1 MTPPYRS
8 PDKKQIPH
16 FYRFHGPEQFHK
28 VSLFYFFFSSTLP
41 PVSKGRVLIVTYV
54 FPPEEGG
61 VGMAAYEMACSLSSL
76 DWDIHVLTRPLD
88 SPDESFRS
96 HQYSLLTT
104 LPDTL
109 TKDSARLREY
119 LDGFLKD
126 FRPDVIIYHS
136 WADWCREELLDAARD
151 SGIPFFL
158 RSHGAATNF
167 RSFFRFNY
175 PPFFGLKKWLCS
187 FFQVRRDILNVCRKS
202 PLNRLVFLDPYGT
215 LFKSFD
221 YYCASRSKLAH
232 YSCIPNTFPALKR
245 TAPFFR
251 EKYGLSSAPVF
262 TCPAGA
268 SMRKRQLLFIR
279 HVKRSHLRHIIF
291 LFLIPQRNAYA
302 EQMEQ
307 AIGDDPRF
315 RILYRLPRL
324 EIEAA
329 IMESDAVFLYS
340 YQEQQPLSILEAMS
354 CGVPWFAPDAGA
366 LSTLEGG
373 IVLKNTSPSVLE
385 KAVESL
391 TDEKTR
397 KLLGSK
403 GRRQWEACYAP
414 DAVNQEWEQLL
425 FSSIRPEG
433 KPPFASSIVREHLP
447 TC

>member
-1 MTPPYRS
+1 M
-8 PDKKQIPH
+8 
-16 FYRFHGPEQFHK
+16 
-28 VSLFYFFFSSTLP
+28 
-41 PVSKGRVLIVTYV
+41 SKGRILIVTYV
-54 FPPEEGG
+54 FPPEEEG

-76 DWDIHVLTRPLD
+76 NWDIHVLTRPLD
-88 SPDESFRS
+88 SPEEPFRS
-96 HQYSLLTT
+96 RPYSPLTT

-119 LDGFLKD
+119 LNGFLKD

-136 WADWCREELLDAARD
+136 WADWCRE
-151 SGIPFFL
+151 
-158 RSHGAATNF
+158 
-167 RSFFRFNY
+167 
-175 PPFFGLKKWLCS
+175 
-187 FFQVRRDILNVCRKS
+187 S

-279 HVKRSHLRHIIF
+279 HVKRSRLRHIIF
-291 LFLIPQRNAYA
+291 LFLIPQHNAYA

-324 EIEAA
+324 EVEAA

-373 IVLKNTSPSVLE
+373 IVLKNTSPSVLG

-391 TDEKTR
+391 TDETTR
-397 KLLGSK
+397 ETLGRK
-403 GRRQWEACYAP
+403 GLPQWEARYAP
-414 DAVNQEWEQLL
+414 DAVDRKWEELL
-425 FSSIRPEG
+425 FSSTRPE
-433 KPPFASSIVREHLP
+433 KSLRSRPPSFRTIYPPANPLP
-447 TC
+447 LFPNP

>member
-88 SPDESFRS
+88 SPEEPFRS
-96 HQYSLLTT
+96 RPYSPLTT

-109 TKDSARLREY
+109 TKNSARLREY

-158 RSHGAATNF
+158 RSHGTATNF
-167 RSFFRFNY
+167 RSFF
-175 PPFFGLKKWLCS
+175 
-187 FFQVRRDILNVCRKS
+187 QIRRNILNVCRKS

-279 HVKRSHLRHIIF
+279 HVKRSRLRHIIF

-324 EIEAA
+324 EVEAA

-373 IVLKNTSPSVLE
+373 IVLKNASPSALE

-403 GRRQWEACYAP
+403 GRRQWEARFAP

>member
-1 MTPPYRS
+1 M
-8 PDKKQIPH
+8 
-16 FYRFHGPEQFHK
+16 
-28 VSLFYFFFSSTLP
+28 
-41 PVSKGRVLIVTYV
+41 SKGRVLIVTYV

-96 HQYSLLTT
+96 HQYSPLTT

-126 FRPDVIIYHS
+126 FRTDVIIYHS

-187 FFQVRRDILNVCRKS
+187 FFQIRRNILNVCRKS

-232 YSCIPNTFPALKR
+232 YSCIPNTFPALKN
-245 TAPFFR
+245 
-251 EKYGLSSAPVF
+251 
-262 TCPAGA
+262 CPAGA

-291 LFLIPQRNAYA
+291 LFLIPQHNAYA

-324 EIEAA
+324 EVEAA

-373 IVLKNTSPSVLE
+373 IVLKNTSPSALE

-397 KLLGSK
+397 KLLGNK
-403 GRRQWEACYAP
+403 GLRQWEACYAP
-414 DAVNQEWEQLL
+414 NAVNQEWEQLL

>member
-1 MTPPYRS
+1 M
-8 PDKKQIPH
+8 
-16 FYRFHGPEQFHK
+16 
-28 VSLFYFFFSSTLP
+28 
-41 PVSKGRVLIVTYV
+41 SKGRVLIVTYV

-76 DWDIHVLTRPLD
+76 GWDIHVLTRPLD
-88 SPDESFRS
+88 SPEDHFRS
-96 HQYSLLTT
+96 RPYSPLTT

-187 FFQVRRDILNVCRKS
+187 FFQIRRNILNVCRKS

-251 EKYGLSSAPVF
+251 EKYGLTSTPVF

-279 HVKRSHLRHIIF
+279 HVKRSRLRHIIF

-324 EIEAA
+324 EVEAA

-354 CGVPWFAPDAGA
+354 CGVPCFAPDAGA

-373 IVLKNTSPSVLE
+373 IVLKNASPSVLE

-403 GRRQWEACYAP
+403 GRRQWEACFAP

-433 KPPFASSIVREHLP
+433 KLPFASSIVREHLP

>member
-1 MTPPYRS
+1 M
-8 PDKKQIPH
+8 
-16 FYRFHGPEQFHK
+16 
-28 VSLFYFFFSSTLP
+28 
-41 PVSKGRVLIVTYV
+41 SKGRVLIVTYV

-96 HQYSLLTT
+96 HPYSPLTT

-109 TKDSARLREY
+109 TKDSTRLRKY
-119 LDGFLKD
+119 LNGFLKD

-136 WADWCREELLDAARD
+136 WADWSREELLDAARD

-158 RSHGAATNF
+158 RSHGMPTNLC
-167 RSFFRFNY
+167 SYIRFNR

-187 FFQVRRDILNVCRKS
+187 FFQIRRDILNVCRKS

-221 YYCASRSKLAH
+221 YYYASRRKPAH

-262 TCPAGA
+262 TCPASA
-268 SMRKRQLLFIR
+268 CNTKRQLLFIR
-279 HVKRSHLRHIIF
+279 HVKRSRLRHIIF

-324 EIEAA
+324 EVEAA

-354 CGVPWFAPDAGA
+354 CGVPWFAPDVGA
-366 LSTLEGG
+366 ICTLEGG
-373 IVLKNTSPSVLE
+373 IVLRNASPSMLE

-391 TDEKTR
+391 MDEKIR
-397 KLLGSK
+397 QKLGQEGL
-403 GRRQWEACYAP
+403 RQWESCYAP
-414 DAVNQEWEQLL
+414 DVVDKEWEQLL
-425 FSSIRPEG
+425 FSSTRPEG

>member
-1 MTPPYRS
+1 M
-8 PDKKQIPH
+8 
-16 FYRFHGPEQFHK
+16 
-28 VSLFYFFFSSTLP
+28 
-41 PVSKGRVLIVTYV
+41 SKGRVLIATYV

-61 VGMAAYEMACSLSSL
+61 VGMAAYEMAYSLSSL
-76 DWDIHVLTRPLD
+76 GWDIHVLTRPLD
-88 SPDESFRS
+88 SPEDHFRS
-96 HQYSLLTT
+96 RPYSPLTT

-175 PPFFGLKKWLCS
+175 PPFFGLKKWLRS
-187 FFQVRRDILNVCRKS
+187 FFQIRRNILNVCRKS

-279 HVKRSHLRHIIF
+279 HVKRSRLRHIIF

-324 EIEAA
+324 EVEAA

-373 IVLKNTSPSVLE
+373 IVLKNASPSALE

-403 GRRQWEACYAP
+403 GRRQWEARFAP

>member
-76 DWDIHVLTRPLD
+76 GWDIHVLTRPLD
-88 SPDESFRS
+88 SPEEPFRS
-96 HQYSLLTT
+96 RPYSPLTT

-167 RSFFRFNY
+167 RSFFRLNY
-175 PPFFGLKKWLCS
+175 PPFFGLKKWLRS

-279 HVKRSHLRHIIF
+279 HVKRSRLRHIIF
-291 LFLIPQRNAYA
+291 FFSFPSAMPTRNKWNKPSG
-302 EQMEQ
+302 MT
-307 AIGDDPRF
+307 
-315 RILYRLPRL
+315 
-324 EIEAA
+324 
-329 IMESDAVFLYS
+329 
-340 YQEQQPLSILEAMS
+340 
-354 CGVPWFAPDAGA
+354 PDSGF
-366 LSTLEGG
+366 STG
-373 IVLKNTSPSVLE
+373 SPVW
-385 KAVESL
+385 K
-391 TDEKTR
+391 
-397 KLLGSK
+397 
-403 GRRQWEACYAP
+403 
-414 DAVNQEWEQLL
+414 
-425 FSSIRPEG
+425 
-433 KPPFASSIVREHLP
+433 
-447 TC
+447 

>member
-96 HQYSLLTT
+96 HQYSPLTT

-158 RSHGAATNF
+158 RS
-167 RSFFRFNY
+167 
-175 PPFFGLKKWLCS
+175 
-187 FFQVRRDILNVCRKS
+187 
-202 PLNRLVFLDPYGT
+202 FLDPYGT

-279 HVKRSHLRHIIF
+279 HVKRSRLRHIIF
-291 LFLIPQRNAYA
+291 LFLIPQHNAYA

-324 EIEAA
+324 EVEAA

>member
-88 SPDESFRS
+88 SPEEPFRS
-96 HQYSLLTT
+96 RPYSPLTT

-109 TKDSARLREY
+109 TKNSARLREY

-158 RSHGAATNF
+158 RS
-167 RSFFRFNY
+167 
-175 PPFFGLKKWLCS
+175 
-187 FFQVRRDILNVCRKS
+187 FFQIRRNILNVCRKS

-279 HVKRSHLRHIIF
+279 HVKRSRLRHIIF

-324 EIEAA
+324 EVEAA

-373 IVLKNTSPSVLE
+373 IVLKNASPSALE

-403 GRRQWEACYAP
+403 GRRQWEARFAP

>member
-88 SPDESFRS
+88 SPEEPFRS
-96 HQYSLLTT
+96 RPYSPLTT

-109 TKDSARLREY
+109 TKNSARLREY

-167 RSFFRFNY
+167 RSFF
-175 PPFFGLKKWLCS
+175 
-187 FFQVRRDILNVCRKS
+187 QIRRNILNVCRKS

-279 HVKRSHLRHIIF
+279 HVKRSRLRHIIF

-324 EIEAA
+324 EVEAA

-373 IVLKNTSPSVLE
+373 IVLKNASPSALE

-403 GRRQWEACYAP
+403 GRRQWEARFAP

>member
-96 HQYSLLTT
+96 HQYSPLTT

-158 RSHGAATNF
+158 RSHGTATNF
-167 RSFFRFNY
+167 RSFFR
-175 PPFFGLKKWLCS
+175 
-187 FFQVRRDILNVCRKS
+187 LNH
-202 PLNRLVFLDPYGT
+202 P
-215 LFKSFD
+215 
-221 YYCASRSKLAH
+221 
-232 YSCIPNTFPALKR
+232 
-245 TAPFFR
+245 PFFR
-251 EKYGLSSAPVF
+251 EKYGLTSTPVF

-279 HVKRSHLRHIIF
+279 HVKRSRLRHIIF

-324 EIEAA
+324 EVEAA

-373 IVLKNTSPSVLE
+373 IVLKNASPSVLE

-403 GRRQWEACYAP
+403 GRRQWEACFAP

-433 KPPFASSIVREHLP
+433 KLPFASSIVREHLP

>member
-1 MTPPYRS
+1 M
-8 PDKKQIPH
+8 
-16 FYRFHGPEQFHK
+16 
-28 VSLFYFFFSSTLP
+28 
-41 PVSKGRVLIVTYV
+41 SKGRILIVTYV

-76 DWDIHVLTRPLD
+76 GWDIHVLTRPLD
-88 SPDESFRS
+88 SPEDHFRS
-96 HQYSLLTT
+96 RPYSPLTT

-158 RSHGAATNF
+158 RS
-167 RSFFRFNY
+167 
-175 PPFFGLKKWLCS
+175 
-187 FFQVRRDILNVCRKS
+187 FFQIRRNILNVCRKS

-279 HVKRSHLRHIIF
+279 HVKRSRLRHIIF

-324 EIEAA
+324 EVEAA

-373 IVLKNTSPSVLE
+373 IVLKNASPSALE

-403 GRRQWEACYAP
+403 GRRQWEARFAP
-414 DAVNQEWEQLL
+414 DAVNQELEQLL

>member
-1 MTPPYRS
+1 M
-8 PDKKQIPH
+8 
-16 FYRFHGPEQFHK
+16 
-28 VSLFYFFFSSTLP
+28 
-41 PVSKGRVLIVTYV
+41 SKGRVLIVTYV

-76 DWDIHVLTRPLD
+76 GWDIHVLTRPLD
-88 SPDESFRS
+88 SPEDHFRS
-96 HQYSLLTT
+96 RPYSPLTT

-187 FFQVRRDILNVCRKS
+187 FFQIRRNILNVCRKS

-251 EKYGLSSAPVF
+251 EKYGLTSTPVF

-279 HVKRSHLRHIIF
+279 HVKRSRLRHIIF

-315 RILYRLPRL
+315 RILY
-324 EIEAA
+324 
-329 IMESDAVFLYS
+329 
-340 YQEQQPLSILEAMS
+340 ILEAMS

-373 IVLKNTSPSVLE
+373 IVLKNASPSVLE

-403 GRRQWEACYAP
+403 GRRQWEACFAP

-433 KPPFASSIVREHLP
+433 KLPFASSIVREHLP

>member
-1 MTPPYRS
+1 M
-8 PDKKQIPH
+8 
-16 FYRFHGPEQFHK
+16 
-28 VSLFYFFFSSTLP
+28 
-41 PVSKGRVLIVTYV
+41 SKGRILIVTYV
-54 FPPEEGG
+54 FPPEEEG

-76 DWDIHVLTRPLD
+76 NWDIHVLTRPLD
-88 SPDESFRS
+88 SPEEPFRS
-96 HQYSLLTT
+96 RPYSPLTT

-119 LDGFLKD
+119 LNGFLKD

-136 WADWCREELLDAARD
+136 WADWCREE
-151 SGIPFFL
+151 F
-158 RSHGAATNF
+158 
-167 RSFFRFNY
+167 
-175 PPFFGLKKWLCS
+175 S
-187 FFQVRRDILNVCRKS
+187 FFQIRRDIFNVCRKS

-221 YYCASRSKLAH
+221 YYCASRRKLAH

-262 TCPAGA
+262 TCPASA

-279 HVKRSHLRHIIF
+279 HVKRTHLQQITF
-291 LFLIPQRNAYA
+291 LFLIPQRNSYA

-315 RILYRLPRL
+315 RILYRLPRP
-324 EIEAA
+324 EVEAA
-329 IMESDAVFLYS
+329 ITESNAVFLYS
-340 YQEQQPLSILEAMS
+340 FQEQQPLSILEAMS

-373 IVLKNTSPSVLE
+373 IVLKNASPSALE

-391 TDEKTR
+391 TDETTR
-397 KLLGSK
+397 EILGRK
-403 GRRQWEACYAP
+403 GLPQWEARYAP
-414 DAVNQEWEQLL
+414 DAVDRKWEELL
-425 FSSIRPEG
+425 FSSTRPE
-433 KPPFASSIVREHLP
+433 KSLRSRPPSFRTIYPPANPLP
-447 TC
+447 LFPNP

>member
-1 MTPPYRS
+1 M
-8 PDKKQIPH
+8 
-16 FYRFHGPEQFHK
+16 
-28 VSLFYFFFSSTLP
+28 
-41 PVSKGRVLIVTYV
+41 SKGRILIVTYV
-54 FPPEEGG
+54 FPPEEEG

-76 DWDIHVLTRPLD
+76 NWDIHVLTRPLD
-88 SPDESFRS
+88 SPEEPFRS
-96 HQYSLLTT
+96 RPYSPLTT

-119 LDGFLKD
+119 LNGFLKD

-158 RSHGAATNF
+158 RSHGTATNF
-167 RSFFRFNY
+167 RSFFHLNH

-187 FFQVRRDILNVCRKS
+187 FFQIRRDILNVCRKS

-221 YYCASRSKLAH
+221 YYCASRRKLAH

-262 TCPAGA
+262 TCPASA
-268 SMRKRQLLFIR
+268 SMRNLQQIT
-279 HVKRSHLRHIIF
+279 F
-291 LFLIPQRNAYA
+291 LFLIPQRNSYA

-315 RILYRLPRL
+315 RILYRLPRP
-324 EIEAA
+324 EVEAA
-329 IMESDAVFLYS
+329 ITESNAVFLYS
-340 YQEQQPLSILEAMS
+340 FQEQQPLSILEAMS

-373 IVLKNTSPSVLE
+373 IVLKNASPSALE

-391 TDEKTR
+391 TDETTR
-397 KLLGSK
+397 ETLGRK
-403 GRRQWEACYAP
+403 GLRQWEARYAP